1 MPRTP
6 QQILLQLLLIFVA
19 AKVAGELFERLRLPS
34 VVGEILA
41 GITLGPYALGWIQ
54 LSDTIDTI
62 AELGV
67 IFVLFHAGLETSPQD
82 LIHVGRKAL
91 QVTTLGMVPPFL
103 LGFAYIK
110 ASGGTTQEAIFVAAA
125 MVATSVG
132 IAARVLGDLNLLST
146 RTAKIILGA
155 AVFDDILGMVV
166 LAVVAG
172 VASDGKFHWLHLG
185 VLTVEAVA
193 FAWFMILVA
202 PHVVRRMQ
210 PRMDQLSQQN
220 ASLIVA
226 LAICLFLSWLSVKI
240 GMAAIVGAFFAGLML
255 ADYAPQWN
263 LLPRVGGTTEFL
275 APYFFFAVGARLN
288 VKLFSG
294 KVLTAAII
302 ISLLAIISKLVGC
315 GLPLWRE
322 GWRMALGVGV
332 GMVPRGEVAL
342 IVALV
347 GLQSRILGSA
357 SYAVVVFMTGVTTLI
372 APPLLRVLFDDQLR
386 GRGGGRATIPM
397 PL

>member
-1 MPRTP
+1 MPRAP
-6 QQILLQLLLIFVA
+6 QQILLQLLLVFVA
-19 AKVAGELFERLRLPS
+19 AKLAGELFERLRLPS

-67 IFVLFHAGLETSPQD
+67 IFVL
-82 LIHVGRKAL
+82 IHVGRKAL
-91 QVTTLGMVPPFL
+91 QVTTLGMVAPFL

-110 ASGGTTQEAIFVAAA
+110 ASGGNTQEATFVAAA

-132 IAARVLGDLNLLST
+132 IAARVLGDLSLLST

-172 VASDGKFHWLHLG
+172 VASDGEFHWLHLG
-185 VLTVEAVA
+185 VLTAEAVA

-210 PRMDQLSQQN
+210 PRMVQLSRQN

-240 GMAAIVGAFFAGLML
+240 GMAAIVGAFFAGLMF

-288 VKLFSG
+288 VRLFSG

-322 GWRMALGVGV
+322 GWRMALRVGV

-357 SYAVVVFMTGVTTLI
+357 YYAVVVFMTGVTTLI
-372 APPLLRVLFDDQLR
+372 APPLLRLLFDDQLR
-386 GRGGGRATIPM
+386 GPGRGRATMRM